1 MSSSFLRSIRMV
13 AWSFLGIRKSSE
25 SHEDLASVNLLHIIG
40 AGIAGVA
47 VFVIGLILLVN
58 WIVAK

>member
-1 MSSSFLRSIRMV
+1 MNSSFFRSMRIV
-13 AWSFLGIRKSSE
+13 AWSFLGIRKNSE
-25 SHEDLASVNLLHIIG
+25 SNEDISRVKPAHIIG

-47 VFVIGLILLVN
+47 ILVLGLILLVN